1 MELYL
6 QGVGVMGAGLEGWVQ
21 ARSVLAGLSDP
32 VPAAMPEPNPDLLPM
47 NERRRCPATAR
58 WALAVAHEALDAS
71 GLGSAELASVFAS
84 SDGDGALVHALLESL
99 TGPERQPS
107 PTLFH
112 NSVHNAAA
120 GYFGIATRSRRPA
133 TAICAYDQLCAA
145 ALIESATQVAIE
157 RQAVLL
163 VAYDLPMPPPLFYV
177 RPIRTG
183 FAVALVL
190 VPERSPR
197 SLAHW
202 RLQLIPRQTASASPL
217 RLSSTLQDNPTGR
230 ALPLLTLVALRQSGT
245 VRLDYGGMTLSIASV
260 PCDDSP

>member
-6 QGVGVMGAGLEGWVQ
+6 QGVGVMGAGLEGWAQ
-21 ARSVLAGLSDP
+21 SRSVLAGLSDYA
-32 VPAAMPEPNPDLLPM
+32 PAAVPEPNPDLLPL

-58 WALAVAHEALDAS
+58 WALTVAQEALDAS
-71 GLGSAELASVFAS
+71 GLGSADLTTVFAS
-84 SDGDGALVHALLESL
+84 SDGDGAIVHALLESL
-99 TGPERQPS
+99 ADPERQPS

-112 NSVHNAAA
+112 NSVHNAGA

-163 VAYDLPMPPPLFYV
+163 VAYDLPMPPPLFYA
-177 RPIRTG
+177 RPIRMG
-183 FAVALVL
+183 LAVALVL
-190 VPERSPR
+190 VPERSR
-197 SLAHW
+197 LSLAYW
-202 RLQLIPRQTASASPL
+202 RLQLIPRQTASASPP
-217 RLSSTLQDNPTGR
+217 RLSSAVQDHPAGR
-230 ALPLLTLVALRQSGT
+230 ALPLLALVALHQSGT
-245 VRLDYGGMTLSIASV
+245 VRLDYGGMTLAIASA